1 MKKLT
6 KKWQILLYATSGL
19 GINMLN
25 LMMNS
30 YLCSALLVGGFG
42 EAAVPF
48 QTFAQRDLVLN
59 DPLLHLRSL
68 TLWGLF
74 VLIAKIVDGV
84 IDVPMAAFTD
94 ALRSRWGRRRPSL
107 LIGLVPLLLS
117 YLLFLVIPQPGAT
130 LLNTLYYGVVLCVFY
145 TSYTLTMVTYYATY
159 TEIVDSTDARNLMS
173 NAKSVFDIFYFI
185 LGYVG
190 VRALLNGINI
200 RPVALM
206 VLPLSMTMLIPLF
219 MIKEPSS
226 LDGRAG
232 GEEGLRTV
240 DLISSL
246 RYTFRNRPFIIW
258 MLVYSFMTFGVQ
270 LFLGGINEYFSYVGM
285 SMILVMIAAFA
296 PVPFTLILYNRIL
309 TRRGFG
315 YAFRYALLT
324 FSLGMICMFAVSR
337 LGQGTVKTVLSIV
350 TGLMSSLA
358 IGALFAVAYSVPSQL
373 AAEEEGKTGVSN
385 SAMYFAVQGLFAGVA
400 SGIGTGLVLN
410 ALKGTESAASGAIRF
425 MTLIAAAGTLLSFVL
440 TYTLPRSM
448 AELGKEEKESRS

>member
-6 KKWQILLYATSGL
+6 KKRQILLYAASGL

-25 LMMNS
+25 LMMTS

-42 EAAVPF
+42 EAAKPF
-48 QTFAQRDLVLN
+48 QTFAQKDLVIPAVWAVFALA
-59 DPLLHLRSL
+59 
-68 TLWGLF
+68 
-74 VLIAKIVDGV
+74 AKILDGV

-107 LIGLVPLLLS
+107 LIGMVPLLAA
-117 YLLFLVIPQPGAT
+117 YLLFLIIPRPEGAS
-130 LLNTLYYGVVLCVFY
+130 LLNTVYYGVILCVFY

-159 TEIVDSTDARNLMS
+159 TEIVDNTDARNLMS
-173 NAKSVFDIFYFI
+173 NAKSVFDIVYFI

-206 VLPLSMTMLIPLF
+206 VLPLSLTMLIPLF
-219 MIKEPSS
+219 MIREPSS
-226 LDGRAG
+226 PDGRAG
-232 GEEGLRTV
+232 GEDGSRTV
-240 DLISSL
+240 NLFSSL

-296 PVPFTLILYNRIL
+296 PVPFTLMLYNRIL
-309 TRRGFG
+309 KRRGFG

-324 FSLGMICMFAVSR
+324 FSLGMISMFAVSR

-350 TGLMSSLA
+350 TGLLSSLA

-373 AAEEEGKTGVSN
+373 AAEEEERSGVSN

-400 SGIGTGLVLN
+400 SGIGTGVVLT
-410 ALKGTESAASGAIRF
+410 ALKGSEKAASGAIRY
-425 MTLIAAAGTLLSFVL
+425 MTLIAAAGTLLSFIL
-440 TYTLPRSM
+440 TYTLPRSLS
-448 AELGKEEKESRS
+448 ELGREEKESKA